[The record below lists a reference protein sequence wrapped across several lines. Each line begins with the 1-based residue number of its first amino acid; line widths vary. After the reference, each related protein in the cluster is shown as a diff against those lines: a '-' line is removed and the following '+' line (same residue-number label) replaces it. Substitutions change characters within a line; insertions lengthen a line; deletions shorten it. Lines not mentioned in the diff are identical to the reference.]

1 MKTTVA
7 MFDGMG
13 RGVMATSPI
22 PQGNVVMI
30 CELLVLDQHDTRM
43 VNMTELQHYTFKFNE
58 SQDCLVLGLGEI
70 FNHSDTPSVSYKL
83 IDKDGRKMMAFTA
96 LRTIFA
102 GEQLFIDY
110 NADTKVDVS
119 SYIAAKSMVE

>member
-1 MKTTVA
+1 
-7 MFDGMG
+7 MG
-13 RGVMATSPI
+13 RGVQALTYI
-22 PQGNVVMI
+22 PEGNYVMV
-30 CELLVLDQHDTRM
+30 CELLVLSEGDTKV
-43 VNMTELQHYTFKFNE
+43 VNTTELQHYTFKFNE